1 MKQGGAMDANQAGYR
16 EKVAKHIIDILT
28 KKRMEATYA
37 PTASQAKEEVL
48 GMIPD
53 GAKVSRCG
61 SMSLVEMGLWE
72 GLAQRKGVEVL
83 DPFAPGL
90 KPEEAM
96 AMRVKGMTAD
106 IMITSANAV
115 TLDGKIV
122 NLDGVG
128 NRVAAMC
135 FGPKKVILVVGMNK
149 VVSDLDAAM
158 KRVKHLAAPT
168 NTIRLNRKTPCVQ
181 SGRCHDCDSPERIC
195 NMWSIIEGHG
205 IPNRIHVKL
214 VGEDLGY

>member
-1 MKQGGAMDANQAGYR
+1 MDANQAGYR
-16 EKVAKHIIDILT
+16 EKVATHLMGILH
-28 KKRMEATYA
+28 KRRMEATYA

-48 GMIPD
+48 GLIPD
-53 GAKVSRCG
+53 GTTVSRCG

-72 GLAQRKGVEVL
+72 SLAQRKGVEIL
-83 DPFAPGL
+83 DPFNPALNPQ
-90 KPEEAM
+90 EAL
-96 AMRVKGMTAD
+96 AMRVRGMTAD
-106 IMITSANAV
+106 IMITSANAI

-128 NRVAAMC
+128 NRVAAIC

-149 VVSDLDAAM
+149 VVFDLDAAM
-158 KRVKHLAAPT
+158 RRVKHLAAPT
-168 NTIRLNRKTPCVQ
+168 NAIRLNRKTPCVQ
-181 SGRCHDCDSPERIC
+181 TGRCHDCDSPERIC
-195 NMWSIIEGHG
+195 NMWSIMEGHG